1 MPPIVW
7 SPAGNSEWMNPV
19 HRHFNAMFLPNPS
32 QTLPTTPPE
41 ALKHYFGYDR
51 FRPGQE
57 EIIQATLSGQDV
69 LVIMPTGGGKS
80 LCYQLPALLRHGL
93 TVVVS
98 PLIALMQDQV
108 KGLQDNG
115 IAATFLNSSVGGQE
129 AFQRRQAV
137 LEGRVKL
144 LYVAPERLLSE
155 SFLEFLTEVQDT
167 VGLGSFAID
176 EAHCVSQWGHDFR
189 PEYRQLQQL
198 RARYPRVPMMALTA
212 TATERVRLD
221 IEDQL
226 ELRSP
231 HIHIASFNRP
241 NLYYEVR
248 LKEKTAY
255 GEMLEFIRRTPG
267 AGIIYCF
274 SRKRVDD
281 LAYRLQQDKIDALPY
296 HAGMSNHLR
305 TEHQERFT
313 RDDARIIVAT
323 TAFGMG
329 INKPDVRFVIHYDL
343 PQNLESYYQEAGRA
357 GRDGEGAQ
365 CILYFGYGDTRSIE
379 FLIDQKRH
387 PETGEP
393 LDEEQ
398 QIARQQLRQMVDYA
412 SSPVCRRTIQLR
424 YFGETLEGNCAN
436 CDNCLRPDPIED
448 WTVEAQK
455 FLSCVARCKE
465 RFGMVYVIDVLRGS
479 KAKRI
484 LDNGHQKLSTYG
496 IGQERTKDDW
506 KLLARSLL
514 HQGLLDETTDGY
526 NILRLNPQSW
536 EVMRGQQ
543 PVMIS
548 VPPRAAQAEPTME
561 EGDRTTSDIL
571 FDVLRRL
578 RKRLA
583 DARNLA
589 PYMVFPDSSLRHMAR
604 LRPRTPD
611 QFRKIS
617 GVGQQKLELYGPAF
631 IEAIR
636 QVCGD
641 EEIPE
646 PSSPS
651 EAVAPSSAKP
661 SLARTQYVTLE
672 LHQQGCSP
680 EEIATQRE
688 LKLTTIYDHLAQLL
702 EAGREVNL
710 DALVE
715 PERQTPIWEAF
726 EIKGDIFLKEL
737 REFLDE
743 AYSYDEIKLVRA
755 AWRRSHSESLEETED
770 TLMH

>member
-1 MPPIVW
+1 
-7 SPAGNSEWMNPV
+7 
-19 HRHFNAMFLPNPS
+19 MFLPNP
-32 QTLPTTPPE
+32 TAPVLKTPRE
-41 ALKHYFGYDR
+41 ALKHYFGYEQ

-57 EIIQATLSGQDV
+57 EIIQATLSHQDV

-80 LCYQLPALLRHGL
+80 LCYQLPALLRPGL

-189 PEYRQLQQL
+189 PEYRQLSQL
-198 RARYPRVPMMALTA
+198 RQRYPRVSMIALTA

-221 IEDQL
+221 IEEQL

-248 LKEKTAY
+248 PKEKNSYAELLDY
-255 GEMLEFIRRTPG
+255 IRRTPG
-267 AGIIYCF
+267 TGIIYCF
-274 SRKRVDD
+274 SRKRVDE
-281 LAYRLQQDKIDALPY
+281 LSYRLQQDGIDALPY
-296 HAGMSNHLR
+296 HAGMTNNLR
-305 TEHQERFT
+305 SENQERFT

-323 TAFGMG
+323 NAFGMG

-357 GRDGEGAQ
+357 GRDGEEAQ
-365 CILYFGYGDTRSIE
+365 CILFFSYGDTRSIE

-387 PETGEP
+387 PETGDP
-393 LDEEQ
+393 LEEEQ
-398 QIARQQLRQMVDYA
+398 QIARQQLRQMVDYV

-465 RFGMVYVIDVLRGS
+465 RFGMVYIIDVLRGA
-479 KAKRI
+479 KVKRI
-484 LDNGHQKLSTYG
+484 LENGHDKLSTYG
-496 IGQERTKDDW
+496 IGRDRSKDDW

-514 HQGLLDETTDGY
+514 HQGVLDETTDGY
-526 NILRLNPQSW
+526 SILRLNAQSW
-536 EVMRGQQ
+536 EVMRGQRS
-543 PVMIS
+543 VLIS
-548 VPPRAAQAEPTME
+548 VPPRAVQTEPDME
-561 EGDRTTSDIL
+561 EGDRTTNDLL
-571 FDVLRRL
+571 FDTLRRL

-604 LRPRTPD
+604 MKPRTPE
-611 QFRKIS
+611 QFIKIS
-617 GVGQQKLELYGPAF
+617 GVGQQKLELYGLAF
-631 IEAIR
+631 MEAIR
-636 QVCGD
+636 QICGD
-641 EEIPE
+641 EEPITASSE
-646 PSSPS
+646 AGEVAAVPSSQRP
-651 EAVAPSSAKP
+651 PL
-661 SLARTQYVTLE
+661 LARTQFATLD
-672 LHQQGCSP
+672 LHLEGCSP
-680 EEIATQRE
+680 EEIATKRG
-688 LKLTTIYDHLAQLL
+688 LKLTTVYDHLVQLL
-702 EAGREVNL
+702 EAGRPVNL

-737 REFLDE
+737 REFLGE
-743 AYSYDEIKLVRA
+743 AYNYDEIKLVRG
-755 AWRRSHSESLEETED
+755 AWRRSRQAPAEEF
-770 TLMH
+770 